1 MASRAAALVAG
12 IIDLTEDRPRR
23 AGRPPLPTIKVVEAL
38 RFFVREG
45 VPWRELRATDGG
57 ASGSTLRRRL
67 DGWSA
72 TAVLRRVHVAL
83 VRMVRAGPEAAPW
96 DVVVDSCSGRAKRG
110 GELTGP
116 NPTDRGKAG
125 TKHHVVVATGG
136 LPLGVVPSAANV
148 HDTRLLPHLLRLA
161 QVVCAAIGRL
171 YADAGYAS
179 AENRGLCLRDGIQP
193 CIREVGQPQAER
205 DTHLD
210 RGVGRVEL
218 AQGGTQALERVERVD
233 DEGEPEL
240 DPLPQAARAGAH
252 EVDLE
257 EDGAGVGEQ
266 RLSGR
271 RQRGPVARAVEEA
284 DAELGLE
291 VRDPLAHGGLDPHE
305 PGRGGAEAAG
315 LGDRREG
322 AQLVERECVQHDR

>member
-12 IIDLTEDRPRR
+12 IIDRIESR
-23 AGRPPLPTIKVVEAL
+23 ALSTGRPPLPTIKVVEAL

-45 VPWRELRATDGG
+45 VQWRELRATAGR

-67 DGWSA
+67 DDWSA

-96 DVVVDSCSGRAKRG
+96 DVVVDSCSVRAKRG
-110 GELTGP
+110 GELIGP

-125 TKHHVVVATGG
+125 TKYHVVVATDG

-148 HDTRLLPHLLRLA
+148 HDTRLFPHLLRLA

-193 CIREVGQPQAER
+193 CIREVGQPHGSGLGAVRCVVEHGCAWLLANKR
-205 DTHLD
+205 LD
-210 RGVGRVEL
+210 RRQDRLGRVIL
-218 AQGGTQALERVERVD
+218 AL
-233 DEGEPEL
+233 L
-240 DPLPQAARAGAH
+240 NAACIFLVAN
-252 EVDLE
+252 
-257 EDGAGVGEQ
+257 
-266 RLSGR
+266 RLS
-271 RQRGPVARAVEEA
+271 AF
-284 DAELGLE
+284 
-291 VRDPLAHGGLDPHE
+291 
-305 PGRGGAEAAG
+305 
-315 LGDRREG
+315 
-322 AQLVERECVQHDR
+322 